1 MNIVF
6 NLIDRAILLS
16 DKRFHKRNI
25 SRVTEILIENSYPP
39 DFIKKYTK
47 ARLFKINNTNDTNN
61 KPLNTDIYNLKVAL
75 PFHSNFYNNCSKFLN
90 KYNIQIIS
98 SIVNKL
104 NKLVVLGKNKTNK
117 LEQTNVVYE
126 LSCKDCDARYIGETE
141 RALNKR
147 ISEHRNNKNE
157 KLYMYT
163 KAHINMISTLI
174 PLK

>member
-1 MNIVF
+1 MCVCSTANTSVYNQDYIY
-6 NLIDRAILLS
+6 LLYYS
-16 DKRFHKRNI
+16 
-25 SRVTEILIENSYPP
+25 T
-39 DFIKKYTK
+39 
-47 ARLFKINNTNDTNN
+47 NTNNTNN
-61 KPLNTDIYNLKVAL
+61 KPVNTDSYNLKVSL
-75 PFHSNFYNNCSKFLN
+75 PYHSNFYNNCSKFLK
-90 KYNIQIIS
+90 KYNIQIIP

-104 NKLVVLGKNKTNK
+104 NKLVVLGKDKTNK

-126 LSCKDCDARYIGETE
+126 FSCKYCDVRYIGETK

-174 PLK
+174 PLR